1 MRIQRIANNTNN
13 VWIIVGAFL
22 LFHALSLLGYYVP
35 PVETLVF
42 LCIVTG
48 TLILSIYKIE
58 YGFLV
63 LIFEFFAGHG
73 GHLFEFFGLSLR
85 FSLFLII
92 VLVWLYKK
100 IKYVVKDHSL
110 YIPAPPILILFL
122 VFLFFIFTGVIR
134 GMTYNEPIIA
144 MKDFINY
151 SYIFL
156 VFPLVEVIKQKNI
169 FKNIFTMSK
178 AGIIGIA
185 IVTITVFILFSTG
198 IVEVHDSFYWWWRN
212 TAVGKAT
219 FAGNDF
225 YRIVSPAHLLILPLF
240 LVVLSFLIDP
250 PLGSY
255 HRGQTKLKDKQIY
268 KSPKRG
274 VVDPKQRKQRLL
286 LLLALA
292 SATILIINFSRAYFL
307 GIGAGL
313 LLLAY
318 HIPWRRWLLFSL
330 VVIMIMILEFG
341 IIYGIVSG
349 GNVSAGFGF
358 FGERI
363 QTVVSPEEEL
373 SSQTRMVILPH
384 LIDKIKAQPVFG
396 HGLGSTVTFID
407 PKTFE
412 ERTTFHLDWGYLEI
426 ITELGLITLLLYIG
440 ILSLIFYA
448 GWQKIK
454 TITQDIFGKRL
465 TIGLL
470 AGLVSVAVATLTG
483 PFLFHPV
490 GIFYVTL
497 TTAIILKN

>member
-1 MRIQRIANNTNN
+1 MKMPPIFKNI
-13 VWIIVGAFL
+13 WFIVALFL

-42 LCIVTG
+42 LCIVAG

-110 YIPAPPILILFL
+110 YIPAPPILMLFL
-122 VFLFFIFTGVIR
+122 VFLFFIFIGAIR

-169 FKNIFTMSK
+169 FKNMFTMSK

-185 IVTITVFILFSTG
+185 IVTIAVFILFSTG
-198 IVEVHDSFYWWWRN
+198 IVEVHDSLYWWWRN
-212 TAVGKAT
+212 TAIGKAT

-240 LVVLSFLIDP
+240 LVVLSFLID
-250 PLGSY
+250 S
-255 HRGQTKLKDKQIY
+255 QQK
-268 KSPKRG
+268 KR
-274 VVDPKQRKQRLL
+274 RLL

-292 SATILIINFSRAYFL
+292 SATVLIINFSRAYFL

-318 HIPWRRWLLFSL
+318 HIHWRRWLLFSL
-330 VVIMIMILEFG
+330 VVIMSMILEFG

-349 GNVSAGFGF
+349 GNVSAGFDF

-384 LIDKIKAQPVFG
+384 LIDKIKAEPVFG
-396 HGLGSTVTFID
+396 HGLGSTVSFVD
-407 PKTFE
+407 PRTSQ

-454 TITQDIFGKRL
+454 TITQDIFQKRL
-465 TIGLL
+465 IIGLL

-497 TTAIILKN
+497 TTAVIINN